1 MGELHSRVLSA
12 LSEVTNRSQ
21 SLIPERRES
30 FFTVFLK
37 AVNNST
43 SHGVESGRNGEEGK
57 LVSHLEQT
65 KKMLPHVVKV
75 SLLNFYFLLV
85 PP

>member
-30 FFTVFLK
+30 FFTVFMK

-43 SHGVESGRNGEEGK
+43 SHGVESDRNGGEGK
-57 LVSHLEQT
+57 LVSYLEQT
-65 KKMLPHVVKV
+65 KKLLHHVVKV
-75 SLLNFYFLLV
+75 SLLSFSFLLV
-85 PP
+85 SP